1 MITCALCVVCVYL
14 IQSGL
19 YCIVWE
25 LYAVLV
31 STGTKVEVN
40 EQEESIYI
48 ESSTSSM
55 CSCWLRYIYTYI
67 ASKCMQDYR

>member
-14 IQSGL
+14 IRSGL

-25 LYAVLV
+25 LYTVLV
-31 STGTKVEVN
+31 STGMKVEVN

-48 ESSTSSM
+48 ESSTGSM
-55 CSCWLRYIYTYI
+55 CSCWPRYIYTYI
-67 ASKCMQDYR
+67 ASKCMQDY

>member
-1 MITCALCVVCVYL
+1 MCGVRVFNSEWLVLHCMGAIR
-14 IQSGL
+14 S
-19 YCIVWE
+19 
-25 LYAVLV
+25 LV
-31 STGTKVEVN
+31 STGMKVEVN

-55 CSCWLRYIYTYI
+55 CSCWPKYIYTYI